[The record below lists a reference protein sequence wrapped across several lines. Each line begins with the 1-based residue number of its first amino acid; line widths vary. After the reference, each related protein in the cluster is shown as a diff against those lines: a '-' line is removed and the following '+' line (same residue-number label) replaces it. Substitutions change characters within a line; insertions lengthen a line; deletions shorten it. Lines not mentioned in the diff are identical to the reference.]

1 MQHVF
6 IIGAKG
12 LSFYGG
18 YEQFLYKLLQYQKD
32 KKEIQYHIACKANG
46 DGHTDV
52 AKLEG
57 AFRIDEGSFCYCNA
71 DCFLVRVPEIIGAAQ
86 ALYYDLAA
94 LGMCCNYIEQN
105 CLVNSIV
112 YILACR
118 IGPMIGSY
126 VKRIHALDGRIYLNP
141 DGHEWMRAKW
151 PLPVKKYWKI
161 SERLM
166 VKQSDLI
173 ICDSKNIQK
182 YIQRE
187 YKKYRPKTIFIA
199 YGAEISTSLL
209 ADTDFEYVRWM
220 EKYGLVSKMFYTM
233 IGRCVPENNFET
245 VIGEFMKSNSKRDLV
260 IITTENKHLLEQ
272 LNHKLH
278 YSQDKR
284 IKFVGTVY
292 DQELLKKIRENAY
305 GHFHGH
311 SVGGTNPSLLEAL
324 GSTNI
329 NLLLDVSF
337 NREVAENAA
346 LYWTKDEGMLSGL
359 INQVDGF
366 NIAEAERYG
375 ELAKRRIADNYSWKY
390 ISDLYEGIFLHK

>member
-1 MQHVF
+1 M
-6 IIGAKG
+6 
-12 LSFYGG
+12 
-18 YEQFLYKLLQYQKD
+18 
-32 KKEIQYHIACKANG
+32 
-46 DGHTDV
+46 
-52 AKLEG
+52 
-57 AFRIDEGSFCYCNA
+57 
-71 DCFLVRVPEIIGAAQ
+71 
-86 ALYYDLAA
+86 
-94 LGMCCNYIEQN
+94 
-105 CLVNSIV
+105 
-112 YILACR
+112 
-118 IGPMIGSY
+118 
-126 VKRIHALDGRIYLNP
+126 
-141 DGHEWMRAKW
+141 
-151 PLPVKKYWKI
+151 
-161 SERLM
+161 
-166 VKQSDLI
+166 I

-329 NLLLDVSF
+329 NLLFDVSF